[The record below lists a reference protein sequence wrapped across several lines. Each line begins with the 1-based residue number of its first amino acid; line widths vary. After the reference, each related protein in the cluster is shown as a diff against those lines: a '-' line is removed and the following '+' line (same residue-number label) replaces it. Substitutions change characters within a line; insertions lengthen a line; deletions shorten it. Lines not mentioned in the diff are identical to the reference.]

1 MYIPLSQGN
10 TVTEDV
16 TPPLRAEMPSEITFF
31 LLLPLKKGRQM
42 IKICRPFYCSPFV
55 SVHFDINNFRLIGV
69 LQCLLAHKAERIRAV
84 GKIKLLLAGT
94 LALIQQVMLL

>member
-1 MYIPLSQGN
+1 
-10 TVTEDV
+10 
-16 TPPLRAEMPSEITFF
+16 MPSEITFF
-31 LLLPLKKGRQM
+31 LLLPLRKGRQN
-42 IKICRPFYCSPFV
+42 FLHSVVLFCSPFV

-84 GKIKLLLAGT
+84 GKIKLLLADT

>member
-1 MYIPLSQGN
+1 
-10 TVTEDV
+10 
-16 TPPLRAEMPSEITFF
+16 MPSEITFF
-31 LLLPLKKGRQM
+31 LLLPLKKRTAEFLHSVVLF
-42 IKICRPFYCSPFV
+42 IACPFV

-84 GKIKLLLAGT
+84 GKIKLLLADT

>member
-31 LLLPLKKGRQM
+31 LLLPLKKRTAETS
-42 IKICRPFYCSPFV
+42 CSVVLFI